1 MSVSLL
7 SFIVQPAGRVADVGS
22 SGFSCL
28 PLRGLGPLGVALGLL
43 TTGEALLSIVGE
55 VPAGEAE
62 AAGEAAVMDGEP
74 PTAEGEPLP
83 AHIEPD
89 KSMLLDAHPARATTA
104 ATATAPAA
112 TAVLNVDKRI
122 PPTLGRR
129 TASETHGD
137 SRTCGGHP
145 ATRRSH
151 PVRQPLTHRPSGR
164 PQPLTPPPD
173 RRRELITGVRHLG

>member
-1 MSVSLL
+1 M
-7 SFIVQPAGRVADVGS
+7 SFIVQPAGRVAEVGS

-28 PLRGLGPLGVALGLL
+28 PLSGLGPLGVALGLL

-62 AAGEAAVMDGEP
+62 AAGEAAVMDGEL

-104 ATATAPAA
+104 TTATAQAA
-112 TAVLNVDKRI
+112 TKVLDVDKRI
-122 PPTLGRR
+122 PPILGRR
-129 TASETHGD
+129 TASGTHGD

-145 ATRRSH
+145 ATRRTR
-151 PVRQPLTHRPSGR
+151 PVRQPVAHRASGR
-164 PQPLTPPPD
+164 PQPLAPPAD
-173 RRRELITGVRHLG
+173 GCLELLLQRGRPEG